1 MQNVL
6 KSKNMYVFE
15 RILSYFALFSTKL
28 YVLDYSESIDMHIE
42 KLPIFS
48 VSAKKAFCRTAG
60 IRKIRLCPQLLG
72 FFLRLPLLKSADCD
86 TL

>member
-15 RILSYFALFSTKL
+15 RILSYFALFSSKL

-42 KLPIFS
+42 KLPIFFFGFR
-48 VSAKKAFCRTAG
+48 KKSFLPYCGDQKDTAMSST
-60 IRKIRLCPQLLG
+60 IR
-72 FFLRLPLLKSADCD
+72 FFTPSL
-86 TL
+86 T